1 MLILAHLRSVSSAK
15 TECYLITARNN
26 SYNFF
31 RILMCS
37 SPGPDLNNSP
47 LGVLIWFRKDLV
59 AIIADIHMFYGFLV
73 KEDHRNYLRF
83 LWYNDNDLSKEVVEY
98 RMRVHVFE
106 NNPLSAVAIYSL
118 RLAAQQVEQEDRT
131 DTSHFVDRNFY
142 VDISLMS
149 FPTEAKAINLSQ
161 LNNTIWFTGPSFLYK
176 LPQVQQREFF
186 ELVNPEM
193 DAEVRPCETSFA
205 SLRRVLVLFYLE
217 IFAIS
222 FLIHQTDFSHVKF
235 HQHITYVQRM
245 ASV

>member
-1 MLILAHLRSVSSAK
+1 
-15 TECYLITARNN
+15 
-26 SYNFF
+26 
-31 RILMCS
+31 
-37 SPGPDLNNSP
+37 
-47 LGVLIWFRKDLV
+47 
-59 AIIADIHMFYGFLV
+59 MFYGFLV

-83 LWYNDNDLSKEVVEY
+83 FWYNDIDLSKEVVEY

-106 NNPLSAVAIYSL
+106 NSPSSAVAIYSL

-142 VDISLMS
+142 VDIRLMS